1 MSISES
7 ISRCCSSDTVP
18 SGRTDVDV
26 HKVRERVRAYPT
38 LITAGK
44 GASHPQLPSN
54 TPGYGRVNEMNGPN
68 VAHSL
73 PHVRWTT
80 AKPETALLTIAVF
93 RPLHDFSTA
102 GVSVSIVASPKL
114 VFSRVN
120 TIISLH
126 AI

>member
-7 ISRCCSSDTVP
+7 ICRCCSTDTVP

-54 TPGYGRVNEMNGPN
+54 TPGYGHVNGMNGPN

-73 PHVRWTT
+73 PHVRWT
-80 AKPETALLTIAVF
+80 AKPETALLTIVIF

-102 GVSVSIVASPKL
+102 GVSMSIVASPKL

-120 TIISLH
+120 TII
-126 AI
+126 